1 MVPYLHGTKIP
12 KNAKPGPDTRGNR
25 PKRPGILRVS
35 FREESSG
42 TVLGNA
48 VYCAVHSD
56 IM

>member
-1 MVPYLHGTKIP
+1 MPYLHGTNLP
-12 KNAKPGPDTRGNR
+12 KNAKRGPDMRGTR
-25 PKRPGILRVS
+25 PKLPGILRVS